1 MLRSPKMPKG
11 FKSKHK
17 TIIDGHHTLTDVLPK
32 GVSYSSRGLALR
44 WRMAIYTSLAIAI
57 LSIAGAFIAY
67 VVIRNSLYN
76 NLIESL
82 ENDALKIK
90 DIYEG
95 KVQSQPF
102 FTGGIVVQIYNQRGE
117 FIRSSQETFEANV
130 PSQEIVMALDSDLRL
145 WQGVLNNLSVTAMLT
160 PITNFGV
167 VAVLRTTGY
176 ISAVLKRLAQSLIVT
191 VAILTIISSIVGYF
205 VAATSLR
212 PVTELASTAAKLDPN
227 DLVTL
232 PYRGPN
238 DEIGQLHTVLDA
250 LIERLKAAMDAQKV
264 FLAETSHELRTPLTS
279 IKGFL
284 ERAQKKEPVHS
295 EVRVYI
301 DDAVR
306 ISQSMTRLVS
316 DILQL
321 SRGEYVREYR
331 PFLLDVVKDLLKPAI
346 QEFPGVGL
354 AANCNKE
361 VLILGDSDRLRQMMR
376 NLVSNAIGAC
386 GSTDKVMLSF
396 LEVSEYVVIQVKDRG
411 PGIRPESLPHI
422 FNKFYKGG
430 KGGGFGLGLAIVKQ
444 IVETHKGRIEV
455 ESEFGKG
462 TIFSIYLPALDSEA

>member
-1 MLRSPKMPKG
+1 MPKRP
-11 FKSKHK
+11 KSKPK
-17 TIIDGHHTLTDVLPK
+17 TIVDNHHTLTDVLPK
-32 GVSYSSRGLALR
+32 GVSYSRRGLSLK

-57 LSIAGAFIAY
+57 LSVAGAIISY

-82 ENDALKIK
+82 KSDALKIK

-117 FIRSSQETFEANV
+117 FIRSSQEAFEAKV
-130 PSQEIVMALDSDLRL
+130 PNQEIIMALDSNLRL

-167 VAVLRTTGY
+167 VAVLRTTAY
-176 ISAVLKRLAQSLIVT
+176 ISEVLKRLAQALIITLV
-191 VAILTIISSIVGYF
+191 ILTLLSSVVGYF

-212 PVTELASTAAKLDPN
+212 PVTELAKTAAKLDPN
-227 DLVTL
+227 DLITL
-232 PYRGPN
+232 PYKGPN

-284 ERAQKKEPVHS
+284 ERAQKKEPASS

-331 PFLLDVVKDLLKPAI
+331 PFLLDVVKDILKPAI

-354 AANCNKE
+354 VANCNKE
-361 VLILGDSDRLRQMMR
+361 VLVLGDSDRLRQMMR
-376 NLVSNAIGAC
+376 NLVANAISAC
-386 GSTDKVMLSF
+386 GSNDKVRLNF
-396 LEVSEYVVIQVKDRG
+396 LETAEYVVLQVQDKG

-422 FNKFYKGG
+422 FNKFYKGS
-430 KGGGFGLGLAIVKQ
+430 KGGFGLGLAIVKQ
-444 IVETHKGRIEV
+444 IVETHKGHIEV
-455 ESEFGKG
+455 ESEFGRG
-462 TIFSIYLPALDSEA
+462 TTFSIYLPVVDNEA